1 MRAKSWFVLLA
12 VTVLAAA
19 AALWLVA
26 ARDERLAERV
36 YGAPLY
42 PGLAGRVNEIAELGF
57 DTGLEQWTIRRDD
70 AGVWRMAERGGY
82 PADADRVKQA
92 AVALGRAAVAA
103 PKTADP
109 AKHARLSLVGPDPEV
124 ESADDVKTVAM
135 TAKTADGETLAALI
149 LGKTKQLPTSSEP
162 GQLYVRRE
170 GDDRTWLVEGRF
182 DIRKDPTAWLD
193 KTLLKI
199 ERARV
204 REVAVEHPG
213 GETLRLKRN
222 PYGDLRPVD
231 MPEGRVTEDIRLTA
245 AQRGLEFLPF
255 ADVRPADEVDMSG
268 AVETTYRADD
278 GTVVTVRT
286 KQAGFETDGDP
297 AYWVTFDIRH
307 DPDSVST
314 EADMPELTGPDEEKP
329 VIDPEEGAAR
339 AQAAMERAEGWAYL
353 FAEFT
358 AQNFIHSLDT
368 VTSPEEES

>member
-1 MRAKSWFVLLA
+1 MRVKSWFVLLA
-12 VTVLAAA
+12 VTALAVA

-36 YGAPLY
+36 YGEPLY
-42 PGLAGRVNEIAELGF
+42 PGLAARVNDIAELGF
-57 DTGLEQWTIRRDD
+57 DTGLDQWTIRR
-70 AGVWRMAERGGY
+70 E
-82 PADADRVKQA
+82 
-92 AVALGRAAVAA
+92 
-103 PKTADP
+103 
-109 AKHARLSLVGPDPEV
+109 
-124 ESADDVKTVAM
+124 
-135 TAKTADGETLAALI
+135 GE
-149 LGKTKQLPTSSEP
+149 
-162 GQLYVRRE
+162 
-170 GDDRTWLVEGRF
+170 DRTWLVESRF

-199 ERARV
+199 ERARI
-204 REVAVEHPG
+204 REVVVEHPG

-245 AQRGLEFLPF
+245 AQRSLEFLPF

-268 AVETTYRADD
+268 AVETTYRADN
-278 GTVVTVRT
+278 GMVVTVRT
-286 KQAGFETDGDP
+286 KEAGFETDGDP

-329 VIDPEEGAAR
+329 VIDPEEGAER
-339 AQAAMERAEGWAYL
+339 AQTAMERAEGWAYL

-358 AQNFIHSLDT
+358 AQNFIHRMET
-368 VTSPEEES
+368 VTSPKEES